1 MEADSAQQ
9 KSVQTN
15 ICPETNQNSGLNCV
29 QLIRGHSLRADDP
42 GVGALMAS
50 LIGSEGVKG
59 FPCWAVCATSMICF
73 SGFKPI

>member
-1 MEADSAQQ
+1 MEADSAEQ
-9 KSVQTN
+9 KSVRTN
-15 ICPETNQNSGLNCV
+15 ICPETNQN
-29 QLIRGHSLRADDP
+29 LIRGHSLRADDP

-59 FPCWAVCATSMICF
+59 FPCSTVCATSMICF